1 MIDAG
6 TSHSLSVVIPALNE
20 EAAIGETVSRC
31 LEAVDQIKNAAGLN
45 TVEIIVVSDGSTDR
59 TVEIVKSFEAVK
71 LIEFEQNR
79 GYGAAIKEGFR
90 RGSGSLVG
98 FLDADG
104 TCDPV
109 CFGPMCRTIL
119 DEDAD
124 VVLGSRLGKDSR
136 MPAVRR
142 LGNRLFA
149 LLLGFLCGRSIT
161 DTASG
166 MRVIRRGSLDR
177 LYPLPDGLHFT
188 PSMSARALL
197 GGLRLIEI
205 PMPYHERIG
214 ASKLRVLGDG
224 LRFFWVILKDVLCF
238 RPERIFL
245 IGFSLCLVV
254 GVLLAANPVE
264 FYAFNRRV
272 EDWMI
277 YRFLV
282 VGLVGS
288 VGFQLLAGAALAHG
302 MSRFGPKP
310 RGEEPFWPSLLV
322 SFFES
327 RALVVL
333 AAFFLVLSL
342 FLLWPGVIQ
351 YVTRLELTEEVM
363 PWSRFMTGIFG
374 LLLVSQALVSGVLIR
389 VLRIWKTQ
397 LPSSDSTDR

>member
-1 MIDAG
+1 MDEKHLS
-6 TSHSLSVVIPALNE
+6 TSLTVVIPALDE
-20 EAAIGETVSRC
+20 EGAIGDTVTRC
-31 LEAVDQIKNAAGLN
+31 LEAVAQIKSVAGLGG
-45 TVEIIVVSDGSTDR
+45 VEIIVVSDGSTDR
-59 TVEIVKSFEAVK
+59 TVEIVKSFADVK

-90 RGSGSLVG
+90 QGSGSLVG

-109 CFGPMCRTIL
+109 YFGPMCRKIL
-119 DEDAD
+119 DEEAD
-124 VVLGSRLGKDSR
+124 VVLGSRMGVDSQ
-136 MPAVRR
+136 MPGVRR
-142 LGNRLFA
+142 FGNQLFA

-166 MRVIRRGSLDR
+166 MRVIRRTSLGR

-205 PMPYHERIG
+205 PMTYHERVG
-214 ASKLRVLGDG
+214 ASKLRVVGDG
-224 LRFFWVILKDVLCF
+224 FRFLWVILKDVLCF
-238 RPERIFL
+238 RPERMFL
-245 IGFSLCLVV
+245 LGFSLCLVI
-254 GVLLAANPVE
+254 GVLLAARPVE
-264 FYAFNRRV
+264 FYALNRRV
-272 EDWMI
+272 EDWML

-288 VGFQLLAGAALAHG
+288 LGFQLLGGAALAHG
-302 MSRFGPKP
+302 MSRFGPRP
-310 RGEEPFWPSLLV
+310 QAEEPFWPSLLV
-322 SFFES
+322 KFFES
-327 RALVVL
+327 RGLVVFG
-333 AAFFLVLSL
+333 AAFLGLSL
-342 FLLWPGVIQ
+342 FLLWPGIVQ
-351 YVTRLELTEEVM
+351 YLSSLTLTEEVM

-397 LPSSDSTDR
+397 LTPSDPLDR

>member
-1 MIDAG
+1 MDEILR
-6 TSHSLSVVIPALNE
+6 SHSLTVVIPALDE
-20 EAAIGETVSRC
+20 EAAIGDTVTRC
-31 LEAVDQIKNAAGLN
+31 LDAVAQIKSAAGLDA
-45 TVEIIVVSDGSTDR
+45 VEIIVVSDGSTDR
-59 TVEIVKSFEAVK
+59 TVEIVKSFQGVK

-90 RGSGSLVG
+90 QGSGSLVG

-109 CFGPMCRTIL
+109 CFGPMCRKIL
-119 DEDAD
+119 DQDAD

-142 LGNRLFA
+142 FGNHLFA

-166 MRVIRRGSLDR
+166 MRVIRRASLGS

-197 GGLRLIEI
+197 GGLQLIEI
-205 PMPYHERIG
+205 PIPYHERVG
-214 ASKLRVLGDG
+214 ASKLRVVGDG

-238 RPERIFL
+238 RPERVFL
-245 IGFSLCLVV
+245 IGFSLCLMI
-254 GVLLAANPVE
+254 GVLLAAHPVE
-264 FYAFNRRV
+264 FYALNRRV

-282 VGLVGS
+282 VGLAGS
-288 VGFQLLAGAALAHG
+288 VGFQLLAAAALAHG

-310 RGEEPFWPSLLV
+310 PGAEPFWPSLLV
-322 SFFES
+322 RFFES
-327 RALVVL
+327 RGLFVFAASVL
-333 AAFFLVLSL
+333 GLSI
-342 FLLWPGVIQ
+342 FLLWPGIRQ
-351 YVTRLELTEEVM
+351 YVTSLELTEEIM

-374 LLLVSQALVSGVLIR
+374 LVLVSQALVSGVLMRI
-389 VLRIWKTQ
+389 LRIWKTQ
-397 LPSSDSTDR
+397 LPLSDPTDQ

>member
-1 MIDAG
+1 MTDTTAPN
-6 TSHSLSVVIPALNE
+6 SLTIVIPALNE
-20 EAAIGETVSRC
+20 EAAIGQTVSRC
-31 LEAVDQIKNAAGLN
+31 LDAVDGIKQAAGLDR
-45 TVEIIVVSDGSTDR
+45 VEIIVVSDGSTDR
-59 TVEIVKSFEAVK
+59 TVEIVKSFEDVK
-71 LIEFEQNR
+71 LIEFEQNQ

-90 RGSGSLVG
+90 QGTGSLVG

-109 CFGPMCRTIL
+109 CFGPMCRAIL
-119 DEDAD
+119 NENAH
-124 VVLGSRLGKDSR
+124 VVLGSRLGKDSH
-136 MPAVRR
+136 MPAIRR
-142 LGNRLFA
+142 LGNRIFA

-166 MRVIRRGSLDR
+166 MRVIRRDSLDR

-245 IGFSLCLVV
+245 IGFSVCLVV

-264 FYAFNRRV
+264 FYAFKHRV

-327 RALVVL
+327 RAPILV

-342 FLLWPGVIQ
+342 FLLWPGVVQ
-351 YVTRLELTEEVM
+351 YLTRLELTEEVM

-374 LLLVSQALVSGVLIR
+374 LLLVSQVLVSAVLIR

-397 LPSSDSTDR
+397 SPPGNTSDQ